1 MFGGEYRTDESEM
14 NTQSERVHD
23 VEVGYEIRHE
33 KISLNANVF
42 YMNFNNELVAT
53 GELSPMN
60 FLPLHKQYDAYRYG
74 VELAADYQP
83 IKNLHFILNGSL
95 SKNKLKNLGTS
106 TFSPTT
112 TLFGEVNYTYKKF
125 NFGVNTNYRSSMY
138 IDVENEYK
146 IKDNFTVNAYVN
158 ARLNKMVEIGLNLNN
173 ITNRLNFSNGSVGDG
188 IALYSVDMPFNM
200 FGTVKIYF

>member
-1 MFGGEYRTDESEM
+1 
-14 NTQSERVHD
+14 
-23 VEVGYEIRHE
+23 
-33 KISLNANVF
+33 
-42 YMNFNNELVAT
+42 MNFNNELVAT

-83 IKNLHFILNGSL
+83 ITNLHFLLNASM
-95 SKNKLKNLGTS
+95 SENKLKNLGES
-106 TFSPTT
+106 TFSPRT
-112 TLFGEVNYTYKKF
+112 TLFCEVNYTYKKF

-138 IDVENEYK
+138 IDVENEYE
-146 IKDNFTVNAYVN
+146 IKDNFTLNAYIN
-158 ARLNKMVEIGLNLNN
+158 ARLNKMFEIGLRLNN